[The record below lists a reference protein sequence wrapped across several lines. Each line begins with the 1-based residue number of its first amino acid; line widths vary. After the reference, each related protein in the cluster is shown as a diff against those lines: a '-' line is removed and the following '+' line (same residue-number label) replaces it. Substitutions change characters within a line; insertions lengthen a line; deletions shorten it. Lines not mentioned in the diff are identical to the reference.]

1 LLSNALYFWITL
13 AGLGGGFLA
22 GFLGIGGGI
31 IYILILPVALEYVGA
46 PQSEIAQYI
55 IANSIFGTAA
65 AALFGSITLIRS
77 KDFYWQEVVLVGVSA
92 IATSYL
98 LLFTFV
104 NTPLYSKKFFDVSVI
119 VFLSLI
125 LLLTYLRSKTN
136 VLLNQPVRNTN
147 LWYVISGGI
156 SGAVSALSG
165 LGGGTITVPLLRS
178 GLHMDIKQAKS
189 ISLGVIFITSTAITI
204 FNMIDQPTGQLEFG
218 RIGYI
223 VFPVSVPLS
232 LGVLVGSPLGVWVAN
247 KISSRI
253 ISYIFVGFLILV
265 ILRKAIELIT
275 SA

>member
-1 LLSNALYFWITL
+1 MLTNALYFWIAL

-31 IYILILPVALEYVGA
+31 IYILILPLALEHIGA
-46 PQSEIAQYI
+46 PESEIAQYI

-65 AALFGSITLIRS
+65 AALFGSIALIRN
-77 KDFYWQEVVLVGVSA
+77 KDFYWREVVLVGISA

-104 NTPLYSKKFFDVSVI
+104 NTPLYSKQFFDASVI
-119 VFLSLI
+119 IFLSLI
-125 LLLTYLRSKTN
+125 LLMTFLRSKTN
-136 VLLNQPVRNTN
+136 VLLNQPVRDINM
-147 LWYVISGGI
+147 WYVISGGI

-189 ISLGVIFITSTAITI
+189 ISLGVIFIASTAITV
-204 FNMIDQPTGQLEFG
+204 FNMIDQPSGPLDFG

-232 LGVLVGSPLGVWVAN
+232 VGVLVGSPLGVWVAN

-265 ILRKAIELIT
+265 ILRKIIELM
-275 SA
+275 SAV

>member
-1 LLSNALYFWITL
+1 LLSNALYIWIAL

-31 IYILILPVALEYVGA
+31 IYILILPVALEYIGT

-65 AALFGSITLIRS
+65 AALFGSIALIRN
-77 KDFYWQEVVLVGVSA
+77 KDFFWRKVVLVGISA

-104 NTPLYSKKFFDVSVI
+104 NTPLYSKQIFDASVI

-125 LLLTYLRSKTN
+125 LLLTFLRSKTN
-136 VLLNQPVRNTN
+136 VLFNQPVRNVN
-147 LWYVISGGI
+147 SWYVISGGI

-189 ISLGVIFITSTAITI
+189 ISLGVIFIMSTAITI
-204 FNMIDQPTGQLEFG
+204 FNMIDQPAGLLEVG

-223 VFPVSVPLS
+223 IFPVSVPLS
-232 LGVLVGSPLGVWVAN
+232 VGVLIGSPLGVWVAN

>member
-1 LLSNALYFWITL
+1 LLSNALYLWITL

-46 PQSEIAQYI
+46 PQSELAQYI

-65 AALFGSITLIRS
+65 AALFGSIALIRN

-92 IATSYL
+92 IVTSYL

-104 NTPLYSKKFFDVSVI
+104 NTPLYSKQFFDASVI

-204 FNMIDQPTGQLEFG
+204 FNMIDQPAGQLEFG
-218 RIGYI
+218 RVGYI

-232 LGVLVGSPLGVWVAN
+232 IGVLIGSPLGVWVAN

-275 SA
+275 SV

>member
-1 LLSNALYFWITL
+1 MLSNALYFWIAL

-31 IYILILPVALEYVGA
+31 IYILILPVALEHIGV
-46 PQSEIAQYI
+46 PSSELAQYI

-65 AALFGSITLIRS
+65 AALFGSIALIRN
-77 KDFYWQEVVLVGVSA
+77 KDFYWQDVVLVGVSA

-104 NTPLYSKKFFDVSVI
+104 NTPLYSKQFFDTSVI
-119 VFLSLI
+119 IFLSLI
-125 LLLTYLRSKTN
+125 LLMTFLWSKTK
-136 VLLNQPVRNTN
+136 VLFNQPVRNTN
-147 LWYVISGGI
+147 IWYVISGGI
-156 SGAVSALSG
+156 SGAVSVLSG

-189 ISLGVIFITSTAITI
+189 ISLGVIFIMSTAITI
-204 FNMIDQPTGQLEFG
+204 FNMIDQPKDLLEIG
-218 RIGYI
+218 RVGYI

-232 LGVLVGSPLGVWVAN
+232 LGVLVGSPLGVWIAN